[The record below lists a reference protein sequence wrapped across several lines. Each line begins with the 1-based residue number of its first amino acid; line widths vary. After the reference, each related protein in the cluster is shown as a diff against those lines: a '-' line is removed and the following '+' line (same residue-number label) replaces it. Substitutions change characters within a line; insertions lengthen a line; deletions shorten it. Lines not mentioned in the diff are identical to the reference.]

1 MRAFAARLRLSAWLG
16 WQIESNWAD
25 ALTFV
30 VYSVLRPV
38 GTALILAAMYR
49 AVAGRAG
56 ASGTFAGFYV
66 ANAFHEYVVR
76 VLIGFGW
83 VVVEDREEYE
93 TLRYVVAS
101 PVGFRTYLAGRS
113 AVKFALATLSAT
125 IVLVLGWTVL
135 GVRWDPAAMRVVP
148 LLATFVLGLAA
159 TLFAG
164 YTVAGAALVLP
175 RNAVSVNEGVGVALY
190 LLCGVIFPIDLLPH
204 GLRELSLA
212 LPFTYWYEAI
222 RRFLL
227 GHGASRLLG
236 AWSDGQLLA
245 ALAASTVVM
254 ALLSLAVFHRL
265 ERRARRLGRLDHSTL
280 F

>member
-1 MRAFAARLRLSAWLG
+1 MRVLAGRLRLASWLG

-25 ALTFV
+25 PLTFV

-49 AVAGRAG
+49 SVAGHG
-56 ASGTFAGFYV
+56 ARPETFAAFYI

-76 VLIGFGW
+76 VLIGMGW
-83 VVVEDREEYE
+83 LVVEEREDYG
-93 TLRYVVAS
+93 TLRYVYAS
-101 PVGFRTYLAGRS
+101 PVGLLTYLTGRS
-113 AVKFALATLSAT
+113 SVKFTLATLSAVM
-125 IVLVLGWTVL
+125 ILVLGWTVL
-135 GVRWDPAAMRVVP
+135 GVRWEPSVTRLAP
-148 LLATFVLGLAA
+148 LALALAIGLVA

-164 YTVAGAALVLP
+164 FVVAGLALVLP
-175 RNAVSVNEGVGVALY
+175 RNAINLNEGLGVALF

-212 LPFTYWYEAI
+212 LPFTYWYEAL
-222 RRFLL
+222 RRFLI
-227 GHGASRLLG
+227 GHSASALLASWSDAHLLG
-236 AWSDGQLLA
+236 ALA
-245 ALAASTVVM
+245 ATTLVM
-254 ALLSLAVFHRL
+254 ALASRFAFRAL